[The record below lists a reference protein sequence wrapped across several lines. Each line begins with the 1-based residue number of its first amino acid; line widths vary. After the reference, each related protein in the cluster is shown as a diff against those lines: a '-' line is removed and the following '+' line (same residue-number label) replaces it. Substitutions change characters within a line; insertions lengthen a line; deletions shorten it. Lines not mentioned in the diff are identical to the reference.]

1 MKKLRWLPMHAFER
15 FSVSVHGGAAFV
27 PETVEGFGVHED
39 YTKAAVTD
47 GEDANPYQV
56 GVFRFFEDCGLWF
69 MLCCPEEDGPYYKT
83 LLRLLGMSGIGE
95 PFDDQTEWLHD
106 ALAQEN
112 SSYLLLTTAL
122 PEKEY
127 LESVLDGAYYQLTRR
142 GGFIQSETYAAE
154 PQKKD
159 TQYFLAAGSVLKR
172 KFSGGLFNV
181 GESGKHPV
189 YRYSAPVLLGVSL

>member
-1 MKKLRWLPMHAFER
+1 MQP
-15 FSVSVHGGAAFV
+15 S
-27 PETVEGFGVHED
+27 
-39 YTKAAVTD
+39 
-47 GEDANPYQV
+47 
-56 GVFRFFEDCGLWF
+56 
-69 MLCCPEEDGPYYKT
+69 
-83 LLRLLGMSGIGE
+83 
-95 PFDDQTEWLHD
+95 
-106 ALAQEN
+106 
-112 SSYLLLTTAL
+112 
-122 PEKEY
+122 
-127 LESVLDGAYYQLTRR
+127 RR

>member
-1 MKKLRWLPMHAFER
+1 
-15 FSVSVHGGAAFV
+15 
-27 PETVEGFGVHED
+27 
-39 YTKAAVTD
+39 
-47 GEDANPYQV
+47 
-56 GVFRFFEDCGLWF
+56 
-69 MLCCPEEDGPYYKT
+69 
-83 LLRLLGMSGIGE
+83 MSGIGGKTSAGYGSFEIEDVIFLDE

-106 ALAQEN
+106 ALARESN
-112 SSYLLLTTAL
+112 SYLLLTTAL
-122 PEKEY
+122 PETED
-127 LESVLDGAYYQLTRR
+127 LEAVLEGAYYQLTRR
-142 GGFIQSETYAAE
+142 GGFIQSETYAGE

>member
-1 MKKLRWLPMHAFER
+1 VIFL
-15 FSVSVHGGAAFV
+15 
-27 PETVEGFGVHED
+27 D
-39 YTKAAVTD
+39 
-47 GEDANPYQV
+47 
-56 GVFRFFEDCGLWF
+56 
-69 MLCCPEEDGPYYKT
+69 
-83 LLRLLGMSGIGE
+83 E

-106 ALAQEN
+106 ALAREN

>member
-1 MKKLRWLPMHAFER
+1 
-15 FSVSVHGGAAFV
+15 
-27 PETVEGFGVHED
+27 
-39 YTKAAVTD
+39 
-47 GEDANPYQV
+47 
-56 GVFRFFEDCGLWF
+56 
-69 MLCCPEEDGPYYKT
+69 
-83 LLRLLGMSGIGE
+83 MSGIGGKTSAGYGSFEIEDVIFLDE

-106 ALAQEN
+106 ALARESN
-112 SSYLLLTTAL
+112 SYLLLTTAL
-122 PEKEY
+122 PETED
-127 LESVLDGAYYQLTRR
+127 LEAVLEGAYYQLTRR

-181 GESGKHPV
+181 GRSGNHPV